1 MIKMIDSVVIICNKS
16 PIGKNSAIEAI
27 RLGSGFMGLGEEID
41 CKIVLTGDAVYLVSK
56 HADPTTVGMDSYEE
70 ALEMADLSDLEL
82 NVVDTS
88 LNDAG
93 LTTEDLIEYENLNI
107 IDMARL
113 TEIIEEAKTCFRF

>member
-1 MIKMIDSVVIICNKS
+1 MVESVVIICNKS

-56 HADPTTVGMDSYEE
+56 HADPTAIGMDSYEE

-88 LNDAG
+88 LSDAG
-93 LTTEDLIEYENLNI
+93 LTKEDLIEYENLNI
-107 IDMARL
+107 INTTKL
-113 TEIIEEAKTCFRF
+113 TEIIEEATTCFRF